1 MAARRVLPATG
12 RIWRADEIADRWQ
25 TSIDT
30 VEKMC
35 RTGVIRGAFKAGRQ
49 WRLSEEALVAHER
62 GVNPFAS
69 VPLASVRPGPVQ
81 QQQVAS

>member
-1 MAARRVLPATG
+1 MRRPKRVPLPATG
-12 RIWRADEIADRWQ
+12 RIWKAEEIADRWS

-35 RTGVIRGAFKAGRQ
+35 RTGAIRGAFKAGRQ

-62 GVNPFAS
+62 GANPFAS
-69 VPLASVRPGPVQ
+69 VP
-81 QQQVAS
+81 VAS